1 MQNDNIIININNN
14 NNNNISNTITI
25 IIIIIII
32 GITAAST
39 AGETLFIII
48 TVVSCPVQGAPHI
61 GALADGHLEAAGL
74 GYAPA
79 DTNHVHV

>member
-1 MQNDNIIININNN
+1 MQNDNIIIIININNN
-14 NNNNISNTITI
+14 NISSTIT

-39 AGETLFIII
+39 AGETLFIIK

-61 GALADGHLEAAGL
+61 GALAGGHLEAAGL